1 MERFAR
7 LSVALALIGVLVACA
22 NGGSTSSSSSPAAS
36 TEASAAA
43 SAQATAAV
51 AENAASASA
60 GAKVYN
66 QNCASCHQANGQGQ
80 PGTFPPLV
88 GNPTVTGYDIHLIHI
103 VKYGLSGPIKV
114 DNVQYN
120 GMMPAWGQQLSNADI
135 ASVLTYI
142 RSSWGNRSRPISESR
157 VAAVQKSME

>member
-7 LSVALALIGVLVACA
+7 LSVALALIGVLVACTNNA
-22 NGGSTSSSSSPAAS
+22 GSSSSSAS
-36 TEASAAA
+36 PSASAQVTAA
-43 SAQATAAV
+43 AQATAAL
-51 AENAASASA
+51 AQNAASASA
-60 GAKVYN
+60 GEKIYN
-66 QNCASCHQANGQGQ
+66 QDCSSCHQPNGQGLK
-80 PGTFPPLV
+80 GSFPPLV
-88 GNPTVTGYDIHLIHI
+88 GNPTVTGYDIHVIHI

-120 GMMPAWGQQLSNADI
+120 AMMPAWSQQLSNADI

-142 RSSWGNRSRPISESR
+142 RSSWGNRARPISESR

>member
-7 LSVALALIGVLVACA
+7 LSVALALIGVLVACTNNA
-22 NGGSTSSSSSPAAS
+22 GSSSSSAS
-36 TEASAAA
+36 PSASAQVTAA
-43 SAQATAAV
+43 AQATAAV
-51 AENAASASA
+51 AQNAASASA
-60 GAKVYN
+60 GEKIYN
-66 QNCASCHQANGQGQ
+66 QDCSSCHQANGQGLK
-80 PGTFPPLV
+80 GSFPPLV
-88 GNPTVTGYDIHLIHI
+88 GNPTVTGYDIHVIHI

-120 GMMPAWGQQLSNADI
+120 AMMPAWSQQLSNADI

-142 RSSWGNRSRPISESR
+142 RSSWGNRARPISESR

>member
-7 LSVALALIGVLVACA
+7 LFVAPALIGALAACA
-22 NGGSTSSSSSPAAS
+22 NNAGSTSSSSSPAAS

-43 SAQATAAV
+43 AAP
-51 AENAASASA
+51 AASTSA
-60 GAKVYN
+60 GARVYN
-66 QNCASCHQANGQGQ
+66 QDCSSCHQPNGQGLK
-80 PGTFPPLV
+80 GSFPPLV
-88 GNPTVTGYDIHLIHI
+88 GNPTVTGYDIHVIHI

-120 GMMPAWGQQLSNADI
+120 GMMPAWSQQLSNADI

-142 RSSWGNRSRPISESR
+142 RSSWGNRARPISESR
-157 VAAVQKSME
+157 VAAVNKSME

>member
-1 MERFAR
+1 MERFVR
-7 LSVALALIGVLVACA
+7 LSVTLALIGVLVACTNNA
-22 NGGSTSSSSSPAAS
+22 GSSSSSAS
-36 TEASAAA
+36 PSASAQVTAA
-43 SAQATAAV
+43 AQATAAV
-51 AENAASASA
+51 AQNAASASA
-60 GAKVYN
+60 GEKVYN
-66 QNCASCHQANGQGQ
+66 QDCSSCHQPNGQGLK
-80 PGTFPPLV
+80 GSFPPLV

-120 GMMPAWGQQLSNADI
+120 GMMPAWSQQLSNADI

-142 RSSWGNRSRPISESR
+142 RSSWGNRARPISESR